1 MFNLFIQLYF
11 LFIHWIADFVLQT
24 DSQAKGKSTSIKML
38 LKHTV
43 TYGLCILAASY
54 YLQAWDMFG
63 AQYWYASLLFT
74 LVQFVSHT
82 IIDYFTSKINKKL
95 WESGDTH
102 TFFIVV
108 GLGQLMHTLILL
120 ISHDLI
126 YN

>member
-63 AQYWYASLLFT
+63 GTILVCISFIYTRSICKSYNYRLL
-74 LVQFVSHT
+74 
-82 IIDYFTSKINKKL
+82 YK
-95 WESGDTH
+95 
-102 TFFIVV
+102 
-108 GLGQLMHTLILL
+108 
-120 ISHDLI
+120 
-126 YN
+126 